1 MSGEEYVLRAGL
13 DSRGFTAGA
22 NDMQRA
28 MSGIQSASNTLRNA
42 LAALGVALSV
52 QKIIQINTEFERLG
66 AQLETVTGSVRGAGI
81 AFKELE
87 KFAAVTPFQLTE
99 VVEAFTQLKARGLD
113 PSIDSM
119 QAWGDLA
126 SSMGRNVGDAI
137 RAVGAATVG
146 EMEALKSFGI
156 QAVQAGDK
164 VSFTFKGTT
173 ELVDRN
179 ARSIEDYLKR
189 LATTNFGGS
198 MERQSRTLGGAFSNL
213 EDAVAGAV
221 RRFGQGG
228 FNDAL
233 RDSVQTT
240 TQLVNQTNDLA
251 TALGEVAGKL
261 LDVVNAAAKG
271 ASSSFSWIGAT
282 LDYLS
287 NQEANSRSAPNS
299 LYSQQERRRLEQ
311 DARIKAQAERM
322 QRGAGFVADRFY
334 EFLFPGEQRTPT
346 DMSTEAMRAR
356 AEQERLKAFGGYGS
370 LGEVSSEM
378 AREANRGLGGRLIA
392 PFKREDNTS
401 ASAQLAQLRNN
412 LERQASF
419 APFVG
424 PAGDLL
430 KQLGD
435 AQTGLNP
442 AQLIEFART
451 GKLPETSETFTTG
464 SRDALISARSSQFA
478 IYQAERNREEQGR
491 TAGIEGSKA
500 RAGGYLAGD
509 VRAIE
514 EATAKEKAR
523 QAVIRDGRDFEVE
536 YRRQLEELDAKNL
549 ENAAQR
555 INSTELQTKATVVL
569 LDAVRAGVRDTSEL
583 EARNEALAAAN
594 ENSAVDVEKLTQ
606 ALIKQRKAQADL
618 DYEKTMR
625 QLQRTSDAA
634 GQYTIVLNG
643 ITKQYEV
650 QNRELEIQN
659 RLTDELISKYGKDNA
674 RKMVEAQVDQAEAQ
688 RKVAQEA
695 ERTRLRIEAND
706 WTAGAQRGLMRYQD
720 TALNMA
726 QNVEN
731 AVVNA
736 FQSMEDA
743 LVNFVKTGKL
753 DFKSLAD
760 SIITDLIRIQVR
772 QMMVAAIGGAGGSG
786 GGLFGSILGGALSL
800 FGGGG
805 PNAASGLAGQGIVPT
820 ASSFTGGFAVG
831 GVARGGIF
839 AGGNI
844 LPFARG
850 GVVNNTTYFPMANG
864 GMGMLGEAGPEA
876 VLPLGRDSGGR
887 LGVRSH
893 GGGSQTI
900 VQYSIDARGSQVGVE
915 RLIRKVISEEEPG
928 IRQRAVRASMGSVT
942 AEANRGGSF
951 AKAVGR
957 RSGK

>member
-52 QKIIQINTEFERLG
+52 QKIIQVNTEFERLG
-66 AQLETVTGSVRGAGI
+66 AQLETVTGSVQGAGI
-81 AFKELE
+81 AFKQLE
-87 KFAAVTPFQLTE
+87 QFAAVTPFQLNE

-189 LATTNFGGS
+189 LAQTNFSGS

-213 EDAVAGAV
+213 EDAVASAM
-221 RRFGQGG
+221 RSFGEGG

-233 RDSVQTT
+233 RETVKMLTEMSTSSKDAASSMGSFLGDALRT
-240 TQLVNQTNDLA
+240 A
-251 TALGEVAGKL
+251 TAIAARFGDIYAFMKAIGTEADLRSRSGPKPVQSVDDIPDRALSEIRGLVDAFSALAGITRTIFGAGVNDVMRRMNGTTAALTAKNGGSFPSTDADRADIVAL
-261 LDVVNAAAKG
+261 
-271 ASSSFSWIGAT
+271 ASS
-282 LDYLS
+282 
-287 NQEANSRSAPNS
+287 RS
-299 LYSQQERRRLEQ
+299 
-311 DARIKAQAERM
+311 
-322 QRGAGFVADRFY
+322 VAD
-334 EFLFPGEQRTPT
+334 
-346 DMSTEAMRAR
+346 
-356 AEQERLKAFGGYGS
+356 
-370 LGEVSSEM
+370 
-378 AREANRGLGGRLIA
+378 
-392 PFKREDNTS
+392 PFKREANTS
-401 ASAQLAQLRNN
+401 ASPMLSQLQNN
-412 LERQASF
+412 LSRQAAF
-419 APFVG
+419 APYVG
-424 PAGDLL
+424 PIGDLL

-435 AQTGLNP
+435 AQTGLTTT
-442 AQLIEFART
+442 QLVEFART
-451 GKLPETSETFTTG
+451 GKLPETSDTFTVG
-464 SRDALISARSSQFA
+464 SRDALLSARQSQFA
-478 IYQAERNREEQGR
+478 IYGAERNREEQGR

-523 QAVIRDGRDFEVE
+523 QAVIKDGRDFEVE

-583 EARNEALAAAN
+583 EAKNEALAAAN
-594 ENSAVDVEKLTQ
+594 ENTSVDVEKLTQ

-760 SIITDLIRIQVR
+760 SIISDLIRIQVR